1 MITGDTVKSIRLGS
15 KITLFNGIYAILLGV
30 FYLSLFPWIMKEK
43 FNAIDKI
50 WSIFNKYNPEISG
63 LYLKISILSSVFII
77 ALGICI
83 IYLSYFILKRKDK
96 TAWIILFVVGII
108 LWPCLLLV
116 DIFDKNIFFI
126 VLSFIGWL
134 SFIIGM
140 LIPIKYY
147 VQKGYN
153 EY

>member
-1 MITGDTVKSIRLGS
+1 MITANNVQTIKLGS
-15 KITLFNGIYAILLGV
+15 KITIFNGIYAILLV
-30 FYLSLFPWIMKEK
+30 IFYISLFPWIMKEK

-50 WSIFNKYNPEISG
+50 WTIFNKYNPEISG
-63 LYLKISILSSVFII
+63 LYIKSSMLSAVFII

-96 TAWIILFVVGII
+96 TAWIILFVIGII
-108 LWPCLLLV
+108 LWPCILLV
-116 DIFDKNIFFI
+116 DILNKNIFLI

-134 SFIIGM
+134 MFIIGM

-147 VQKGYN
+147 LQKGYN

>member
-1 MITGDTVKSIRLGS
+1 MITAETVKSIKFGS
-15 KITLFNGIYAILLGV
+15 KITVFNGIYAILLGI

-43 FNAIDKI
+43 FNAINKI
-50 WSIFNKYNPEISG
+50 WAIFNKYNPEISG
-63 LYLKISILSSVFII
+63 LYIKSSLLSSMLII

-96 TAWIILFVVGII
+96 TAWIILFVIGII
-108 LWPCLLLV
+108 LWPCILLN
-116 DIFDKNIFFI
+116 DILNKNIFFI

-134 SFIIGM
+134 TFIIGM

-147 VQKGYN
+147 VQKEYN

>member
-1 MITGDTVKSIRLGS
+1 MITANTVESIKFGS
-15 KITLFNGIYAILLGV
+15 KITIFNGIYAILLGI

-50 WSIFNKYNPEISG
+50 WTIFSRYNPEISG
-63 LYLKISILSSVFII
+63 LYIKTFILSAILMI

-96 TAWIILFVVGII
+96 TAWIILFVIGII
-108 LWPCLLLV
+108 LWPCILLV
-116 DIFDKNIFFI
+116 DILNKNIFFI

-134 SFIIGM
+134 TFIIGM

-147 VQKGYN
+147 LQKGYN